1 MNIPAN
7 LISGQTRTA
16 YINGFNAAQAGRE
29 PAPYAGKA
37 TQKAYMA
44 GYTAGK
50 EATAQN

>member
-16 YINGFNAAQAGRE
+16 YKHGYTAAQEGRD

-44 GYTAGK
+44 GYAAGK
-50 EATAQN
+50 EAKN